1 VRTIFLTIFGLAL
14 SVSAAAP
21 RITRNSPTAVMP
33 GASIDVTFSGEN
45 LEPVTNLWSSFSCD
59 YSKVKSSASE
69 AVFRITVRSNILPQ
83 LALVRLAS
91 TNALSNLQ
99 LLLVDDLPSIPKR
112 DARKASPQSI
122 SAGVAVDGATEEM
135 QIDYFTFKAKK
146 NEELSFDLFARRI
159 GSTLDPIV
167 RLLDSK
173 GREHIYSLKTSEP
186 NGDGRF
192 RFKAPESGNYTIELR
207 DVSYHG
213 GPNYFYRLRFGHF
226 PLLTA
231 SFPAVIE
238 ESKQSKLKLIGPF
251 GELTPRTSP
260 SHHPARSFPGS
271 AGVSPADGALI
282 RFLPLAAKSRD
293 NSGSGFT
300 SALVA
305 DLPQISEAEPNDK
318 TNRATPINIP
328 AGLNGQFNQPGDLDY
343 YQFEVEKGDR
353 LLFIG
358 QTRSLGSP
366 CDLSLRLFDTNG
378 AQIAESSNTTA
389 SEGALTN
396 TFDKAG
402 TYRLLV
408 EELTGAAAPDFL
420 YHVDVK
426 RQPAGFGLFVDTDK
440 AERTTNGFSLQVSC
454 ARDRYD
460 GPIKLTVF
468 EKDSCALDNATI
480 AAKKTN
486 TTLRI
491 KLPETM
497 TAAEF
502 AVVRMFGEAVIRD
515 QPFTA
520 PVSTLPALRK
530 SFPMLLYPPVQFNGL
545 IWIGPK

>member
-1 VRTIFLTIFGLAL
+1 LKRVRTIFLAIFGLAL

-21 RITRNSPTAVMP
+21 RITRIFPTAVMP

-45 LEPVTNLWSSFSCD
+45 LEPVTNLWSSFLCD

-69 AVFRITVRSNILPQ
+69 AVFRITVRSNIPPQ

-91 TNALSNLQ
+91 TNSLSNLQ
-99 LLLVDDLPSIPKR
+99 FFLVDDLRSIPKR
-112 DARKASPQSI
+112 DARKTSPQSI
-122 SAGVAVDGATEEM
+122 SPGVAVAGATEEM

-146 NEELSFDLFARRI
+146 NEQLSFELFARRI

-173 GREHIYSLKTSEP
+173 GREHIYSLQTSEP

-192 RFKAPESGNYTIELR
+192 RFKAPESGNYTIQLR

-231 SFPAVIE
+231 SFPAVIHQ
-238 ESKQSKLKLIGPF
+238 SKQSKLKLIGPF
-251 GELTPRTSP
+251 GELTR
-260 SHHPARSFPGS
+260 RIS
-271 AGVSPADGALI
+271 APDHAL

-300 SALVA
+300 SALLA

-343 YQFEVEKGDR
+343 YQFQVEKGDR

-366 CDLSLRLFDTNG
+366 CDLSLRLFDTHG

-396 TFDKAG
+396 TFDKTG

-420 YHVDVK
+420 YHLDVK
-426 RQPAGFGLFVDTDK
+426 RQPAGFSLFVDTDK

-454 ARDRYD
+454 ARDHYD
-460 GPIKLTVF
+460 GPIKLSVF
-468 EKDSCALDNATI
+468 DKDSCALENATI

-491 KLPETM
+491 KLTETT

-530 SFPMLLYPPVQFNGL
+530 SFPMLLYPPGQFNGL